1 MRLVELAQDLMGN
14 SKRIESVKD
23 IENEWLE
30 NIRSVGVTSAAST
43 PDDLVQEI
51 VAFFKARSTKMQVI
65 EEGEWED
72 IKFRP
77 ARRVPAP
84 ALL

>member
-1 MRLVELAQDLMGN
+1 LG
-14 SKRIESVKD
+14 SV
-23 IENEWLE
+23 
-30 NIRSVGVTSAAST
+30 RSVGVTSAAST

-51 VAFFKARSTKMQVI
+51 VAFFKARNENLRII

-77 ARRVPAP
+77 AKRVPPPQTAN
-84 ALL
+84 AKL

>member
-1 MRLVELAQDLMGN
+1 LAQDLMGN
-14 SKRIESVKD
+14 SKRIESVED
-23 IENEWLE
+23 IGEGWLE

-51 VAFFKARSTKMQVI
+51 VAFFKTRNPKLRVI

-77 ARRVPAP
+77 AKRVPAVVI
-84 ALL
+84 